1 MRDNIGILA
10 FSAIS
15 ILLGI
20 GIIFLILKLKAPQD
34 EAELFSKAATVTFS
48 EDLVEGYI
56 PGNCFSE
63 SFYSTKEDKDVLD
76 RVKLLSSRSAFRYW
90 YEGTCDICQTYPEK
104 LEATM
109 GYRRIAEGYVALV
122 TSVSDLQSADDSV
135 LVKGVYRD
143 GQGKAVLRLGT
154 TARNPAY
161 RYDKNPATECRQI
174 YTIFYFMPEEI
185 REIEELVFAI
195 ERENCEETAS
205 EVYGMTMKA

>member
-1 MRDNIGILA
+1 MGILA

-20 GIIFLILKLKAPQD
+20 GIIFLILKLKAPQE
-34 EAELFSKAATVTFS
+34 EAELFSKADTVTFS
-48 EDLVEGYI
+48 EELVEGYI
-56 PGNCFSE
+56 LGNCFSE
-63 SFYSTKEDKDVLD
+63 SFYSTKEDKVALD

-90 YEGTCDICQTYPEK
+90 FERTCDIRQTYPET

-122 TSVSDLQSADDSV
+122 ASVSDLQSADYSV

-143 GQGKAVLRLGT
+143 GSGKAILRLGT
-154 TARNPAY
+154 EARNSAY
-161 RYDKNPATECRQI
+161 RYAQDPATQCRQV
-174 YTIFYFMPEEI
+174 YTIFYLKPEEI
-185 REIEELVFAI
+185 REIKELVFAI
-195 ERENCEETAS
+195 EREKCEETAS